1 MLRTGFLQGAGLLGV
16 VLTIFATAS
25 AYETGEQA
33 ARALAYTA
41 LVIGNLAVIATNQSW
56 TRDVWRMPF
65 WRNRAALAV
74 ATGASATLLLIF
86 AVPWLRDVFGFA
98 VPSPPALVLAAVAAV
113 ASVAWVDLLGID
125 RRLA

>member
-1 MLRTGFLQGAGLLGV
+1 
-16 VLTIFATAS
+16 
-25 AYETGEQA
+25 
-33 ARALAYTA
+33 
-41 LVIGNLAVIATNQSW
+41 VIGNLAVIATNQSW

-86 AVPWLRDVFGFA
+86 AVPWLRDVFRFA

-113 ASVAWVDLLGID
+113 ASVAWVDLLGIG